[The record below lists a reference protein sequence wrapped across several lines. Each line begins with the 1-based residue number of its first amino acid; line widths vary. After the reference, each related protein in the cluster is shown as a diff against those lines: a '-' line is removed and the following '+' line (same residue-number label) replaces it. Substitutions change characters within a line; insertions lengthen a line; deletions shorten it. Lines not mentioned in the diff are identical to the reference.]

1 MFHPHARKY
10 IFGKAI
16 EGKGS
21 QTEAAL
27 PHPQAEML
35 YESVDMYEAS
45 MTHCLSLIPKL
56 RTLE

>member
-27 PHPQAEML
+27 PHP
-35 YESVDMYEAS
+35 
-45 MTHCLSLIPKL
+45 
-56 RTLE
+56 